1 MVQKITDTRSARAQ
15 IKATKVEESRCR
27 NILVRWLITKDD
39 GAKNFAT
46 RYFEVKPKGHSAHH
60 SHSWEHE
67 VFILD
72 GHCLVECGDQ
82 EKRVGPSY
90 AIFIPPNIPHSFR
103 NVGDKTLKFL
113 CLIPYEK

>member
-1 MVQKITDTRSARAQ
+1 MNYLK
-15 IKATKVEESRCR
+15 IKAAHFTEIKALKVEDPGYKD
-27 NILVRWLITKDD
+27 IQVRWLITKED
-39 GAKNFAT
+39 GAKNFAM

-72 GHCLVECGDQ
+72 GHCIVECGDQ
-82 EKRVGPSY
+82 GKRVGPGY
-90 AIFIPPNIPHSFR
+90 AIFIPPNVSHCFK

-113 CLIPYEK
+113 CLIPHGK

>member
-1 MVQKITDTRSARAQ
+1 VKHLRFKATHFTE
-15 IKATKVEESRCR
+15 IKAAKVEEPGYRD
-27 NILVRWLITKDD
+27 IQVRWLITKEDN
-39 GAKNFAT
+39 AKNFAM

-82 EKRVGPSY
+82 EKRVGPGY
-90 AIFIPPNIPHSFR
+90 AIFIPPNVPHSFK
-103 NVGDKTLKFL
+103 NIGDKTLKFL